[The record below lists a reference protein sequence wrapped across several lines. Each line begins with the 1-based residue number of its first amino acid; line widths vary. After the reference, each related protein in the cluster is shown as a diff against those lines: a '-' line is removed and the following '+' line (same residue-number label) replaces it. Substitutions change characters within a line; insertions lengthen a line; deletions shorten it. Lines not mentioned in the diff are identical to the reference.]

1 MTEQASATLDRLS
14 RVGIVPV
21 IVLDHAA
28 HAQALVAALAE
39 GGVGAVEITFRTDA
53 GEAAIRAV
61 SDNPDF
67 TVGAGTVL
75 TPSDV
80 DRAADA
86 GATFVVSPGLDES
99 VLERAADLGIATL
112 PGVATATEVQRAVRL
127 GLDAVKLFPVKQL
140 GGVGM
145 VAALAGPFPS
155 VRIMPSGGITVDDA
169 AVYLAQ
175 PTVFAIS
182 GGWIASRAAIADG
195 DFVGIESRARA
206 AASLRA
212 SL

>member
-1 MTEQASATLDRLS
+1 MTEQSSATLDRIS

-21 IVLDHAA
+21 IVLDDAA
-28 HAQALVAALAE
+28 HAEPLVAALAA
-39 GGVGAVEITFRTDA
+39 GGVRAVEITFRTEA

-61 SDNPDF
+61 SGTADF
-67 TVGAGTVL
+67 VVGAGTVL
-75 TPSDV
+75 TPNDV

-99 VLERAADLGIATL
+99 VLERAADLGIAAL

-127 GLDAVKLFPVKQL
+127 GLDAVKLFPAKQL
-140 GGVGM
+140 GGVAM

-155 VRIMPSGGITVDDA
+155 VRIMPSGGVSVDDA
-169 AVYLAQ
+169 PAYLAQ

-195 DFVGIESRARA
+195 DFAGIESRARQ

>member
-1 MTEQASATLDRLS
+1 MTEQTSATLDRIS

-21 IVLDHAA
+21 IVLDDAA
-28 HAQALVAALAE
+28 HAEPLVAALAA
-39 GGVGAVEITFRTDA
+39 GGVRAIEITFRTEA

-61 SDNPDF
+61 AGTPDF
-67 TVGAGTVL
+67 VVGAGTVL

-99 VLERAADLGIATL
+99 VLERATDLGIAAL
-112 PGVATATEVQRAVRL
+112 PGVATATEVQRALRL
-127 GLDAVKLFPVKQL
+127 GLDAVKLFPAKQL
-140 GGVGM
+140 GGVAM
-145 VAALAGPFPS
+145 VAALAGPFPT
-155 VRIMPSGGITVDDA
+155 VRIMPSGGVTVDDA
-169 AVYLAQ
+169 PAYLAQ

-195 DFVGIESRARA
+195 DFDGIEIRARQA
-206 AASLRA
+206 AALRGSL
-212 SL
+212 